1 MASVRFLY
9 GIPPYPEEDKMFRPF
24 NPDYAPRNWKQLDQ
38 IQEQLT
44 KIEERMDYLEYLNRE
59 WNTDEEREYEELEKQ
74 QKELKN
80 SLEIAYESR

>member
-1 MASVRFLY
+1 LSKWGF
-9 GIPPYPEEDKMFRPF
+9 GPCSEEDKMFRPF
-24 NPDYAPRNWKQLDQ
+24 NPDYNPKNWKQLDQ

-59 WNTDEEREYEELEKQ
+59 WNTDEELEYEELEKQ

-80 SLEIAYESR
+80 SLEIANEGR